1 MVAPACLAQ
10 SLGKES
16 FVAFVALVGKLGA
29 PEDVAGCGPHVQKA
43 WYVMGFHYVCFAQVI
58 LSPLAA
64 GTFFGVQAVFGLLTG
79 SLGSSVQLA
88 ISMSNSGGA
97 WDNCTSALTEGLG
110 VDQQR
115 PRKTERFSRSNST
128 ARHPR
133 DKKHFSSIFCDLGK
147 KFIKNGLSDDPES
160 LIWVK
165 SVWF

>member
-10 SLGKES
+10 SL
-16 FVAFVALVGKLGA
+16 AGKLGK
-29 PEDVAGCGPHVQKA
+29 PDVAGGPHFQKA
-43 WYVMGFHYVCFAQVI
+43 WYVAGLHRVCFAQVI

-97 WDNCTSALTEGLG
+97 WDNCTSASIEGLG

-115 PRKTERFSRSNST
+115 PCKNSVSLDLIPLHCTQKTRNSCQRS
-128 ARHPR
+128 
-133 DKKHFSSIFCDLGK
+133 L
-147 KFIKNGLSDDPES
+147 
-160 LIWVK
+160 
-165 SVWF
+165 